1 MCDGGYDGG
10 GYSDPDYYDL
20 EFRQQNPEIY
30 GNDEY
35 MQDYYSNSRY
45 SSQRQPTTR
54 RQSRA
59 QKITNDRFHEE
70 YLQWRRNHPDKI
82 AFFREKSMTS
92 PQNGYANSDSVPLW
106 LCIIVGLIVYPLI
119 IMTLIDSCSN

>member
-35 MQDYYSNSRY
+35 MQDYYGNGRY
-45 SSQRQPTTR
+45 SHPQRLSSKKHNYSR
-54 RQSRA
+54 KEKDRQ
-59 QKITNDRFHEE
+59 FHEE
-70 YLQWRRNHPDKI
+70 YLRWRRNHPEKI

-92 PQNGYANSDSVPLW
+92 PQNGSANSDSVPLW
-106 LCIIVGLIVYPLI
+106 FCIIAGLILYPLL
-119 IMTLIDSCSN
+119 IMAFFDSCSD